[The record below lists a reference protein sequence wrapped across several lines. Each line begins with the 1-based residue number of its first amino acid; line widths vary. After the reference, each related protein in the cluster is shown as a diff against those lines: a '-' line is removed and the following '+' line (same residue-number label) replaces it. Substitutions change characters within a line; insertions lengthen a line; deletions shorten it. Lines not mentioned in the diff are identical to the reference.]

1 MGALLTATGICKH
14 YRVGRERVHAVHD
27 VSLRIDRGEC
37 VGLVGESGCGKS
49 TVAGIVTSLIQADAG
64 RVLLE
69 GRDISAGSGRRRN
82 VCTAIQMVFQ
92 SPADSFNPRLTL
104 GDSIIEG
111 LINQGIAKQEARNLT
126 LEYLGLCG
134 LPKTFADRYPHQ
146 VSGGECQRASIAR
159 AIAVQP
165 KLLICDEA
173 TSALDVT
180 IQAQIIDLIA
190 KLRRELSMSCLLI
203 SHDIA
208 LIWEICDRVM
218 IMCEGEIIED
228 GIPSDIISHPKQ
240 EYTRS
245 LIEAAFLSSAWGG
258 CCS

>member
-1 MGALLTATGICKH
+1 MEALLTARGISKH
-14 YRVGRERVHAVHD
+14 YHVGRERVQAVHD
-27 VSLRIDRGEC
+27 VSLRIGRGEC

-49 TVAGIVTSLIQADAG
+49 TIAGIITSLIPADTG

-69 GRDISAGSGRRRN
+69 GRDISAGCGKKQN
-82 VCTAIQMVFQ
+82 ACTAIQMVFQ

-104 GDSIIEG
+104 GDSIREG
-111 LINQGIAKQEARNLT
+111 LINKGIGKKESRKRT
-126 LEYLGLCG
+126 IECLGLCG
-134 LPKTFADRYPHQ
+134 LAKAFVDRYPHQ

-180 IQAQIIDLIA
+180 TQAQVIDLIA
-190 KLRRELSMSCLLI
+190 KLRRELRMSCLLI

-218 IMCEGEIIED
+218 IMREGEIIED
-228 GIPSDIISHPKQ
+228 GIPSEIISHPRQ
-240 EYTRS
+240 EGS
-245 LIEAAFLSSAWGG
+245 LKNRG
-258 CCS
+258 